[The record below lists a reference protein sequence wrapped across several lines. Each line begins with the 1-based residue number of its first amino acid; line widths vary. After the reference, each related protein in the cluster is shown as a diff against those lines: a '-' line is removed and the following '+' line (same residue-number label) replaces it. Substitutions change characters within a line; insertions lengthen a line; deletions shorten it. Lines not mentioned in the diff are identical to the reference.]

1 MRLALLCLLLAPLAL
16 AENWPGWRGP
26 RGDGSCLETG
36 IARTWSDTENVAWR
50 IPIFG
55 KGHASPIVWEDRI
68 FVVTNEDEA
77 RIILCLD
84 TNGTLKWRRTVLEA
98 PRERVHRLNS
108 HASSTPVTD
117 GQRVITS
124 FLDGEQMHIAAYD
137 FAGNQLWAVHP
148 GVFSSMHGY
157 CSSPILWKDSVI
169 INGDHDGEAYIVA
182 LDKATGKTL
191 WKTPRPN
198 KTRSY
203 CTPIIRHIDG
213 RDQMIMSGSISV
225 ASFDPNN
232 GKQHWVMDG
241 PTEQFVASIVYNG
254 DLLFMT
260 CGFPERHMLAIRP
273 DGRGNVTDTHVAWR
287 TKVAPSYVPSPVVIG
302 DHFVVVSDD
311 GVATAWEAS
320 TGKEVWL
327 ERFRGKHWAS
337 LVTIAGLVY
346 ISAER
351 GITRVVD
358 PSQDFKVIAS
368 NDIKERLYASPVISN
383 GKLYLRGDKH
393 LFCIARD
400 TE

>member
-1 MRLALLCLLLAPLAL
+1 MRLLFLSLLLVPPLAL

-26 RGDGSCLETG
+26 RGDGSCLEIG
-36 IARTWSDTENVAWR
+36 IATSWSNSDNVVWKV
-50 IPIFG
+50 PVFG

-77 RIILCLD
+77 RILLCFD

-98 PRERVHRLNS
+98 PRERVHRYNS

-117 GQRVITS
+117 GKTVFTS
-124 FLDGEQMHIAAYD
+124 FLDQDQMHIAAYD
-137 FAGNQLWAVHP
+137 FAGKQLWAVRP
-148 GVFSSMHGY
+148 GVFSSIHGY

-182 LDKATGKTL
+182 LDKASGKTV

-203 CTPIIRHIDG
+203 CTPIVRHIDG

-225 ASFDPNN
+225 ASFDPNS
-232 GKQHWVMDG
+232 GKQHWVIDG
-241 PTEQFVASIVYNG
+241 PTEQFVASLVYNG

-273 DGRGNVTDTHVAWR
+273 DGHGNVTDTHVAWR
-287 TKVAPSYVPSPVVIG
+287 TKVAPSYVPSPVAI
-302 DHFVVVSDD
+302 DKYFVVVSDE
-311 GVATAWEAS
+311 GVATAWEAA
-320 TGKEVWL
+320 TGREVWL

-337 LVTIAGLVY
+337 LVTVEGL
-346 ISAER
+346 IHITSER
-351 GITRVVD
+351 GITRIVRPGERFEIV
-358 PSQDFKVIAS
+358 AT
-368 NDIKERLYASPVISN
+368 NDLGESVYASPVISS

-393 LFCIARD
+393 LFCIAD
-400 TE
+400 N